1 MCWFFHTSYSTVFTL
16 CYLGFILQEV
26 DNNTFLIIYDQQF
39 LLLMSLLDVPPTLL
53 LVGSWKL
60 INIHFQNCMRRKT
73 NSSWSCIFSKGFDSG
88 EISSGR
94 VKHNNKTSSMVSPI
108 HKRLR
113 GFAVQ
118 LFRDI
123 SPKSSTPMEENITKN
138 IQLWQVIQEAD
149 HPPTER
155 EGGGT
160 RGYSLWKY
168 IEIKHRNERKK
179 RLLCTYI
186 LVLLITSCY
195 ICGNSSCPGLDIT

>member
-1 MCWFFHTSYSTVFTL
+1 
-16 CYLGFILQEV
+16 
-26 DNNTFLIIYDQQF
+26 
-39 LLLMSLLDVPPTLL
+39 
-53 LVGSWKL
+53 
-60 INIHFQNCMRRKT
+60 MRRKT

-123 SPKSSTPMEENITKN
+123 SPKSSTPVEENITKN

-155 EGGGT
+155 RVEGQEVIVCGNTLKSSIEMKGKKVVM
-160 RGYSLWKY
+160 YIYFSSFNHQLLHMWKQFLSW
-168 IEIKHRNERKK
+168 IRHH
-179 RLLCTYI
+179 LTQ
-186 LVLLITSCY
+186 LLIIYKPRLSTEHK
-195 ICGNSSCPGLDIT
+195 